1 MCLLI
6 FQVPADRKSYEI
18 VEQSL
23 KTVGGSLVSLHSL
36 VTLCVTPDQRRH
48 FAQVTTGGSGNDYS
62 NGADDGAREG
72 SGANTG
78 AREGSGANTG
88 AREGSGANTGA
99 REGSGANTGA
109 REGSGANTGARE
121 GSLKDHVAAVLSS
134 FSCMSACVALV
145 PCCRQ
150 KIAAPSGR
158 QKESAAT
165 VTLVIGQQGNRWQE
179 HY

>member
-99 REGSGANTGA
+99 REGS
-109 REGSGANTGARE
+109 
-121 GSLKDHVAAVLSS
+121 LKDHVAAVLSS

-165 VTLVIGQQGNRWQE
+165 VTLVIGQQGNQWQE

>member
-1 MCLLI
+1 MCVCLLI

-62 NGADDGAREG
+62 NGAND
-72 SGANTG
+72 
-78 AREGSGANTG
+78 
-88 AREGSGANTGA
+88 
-99 REGSGANTGA
+99 GA

-165 VTLVIGQQGNRWQE
+165 VTLVIGQQGNQWQE

>member
-6 FQVPADRKSYEI
+6 LQVPADRKSYGI

-23 KTVGGSLVSLHSL
+23 KTVGGSLASLHSL

-48 FAQVTTGGSGNDYS
+48 FAQVTAGGSGDDYT

-72 SGANTG
+72 SGANAGT
-78 AREGSGANTG
+78 REGSV
-88 AREGSGANTGA
+88 
-99 REGSGANTGA
+99 
-109 REGSGANTGARE
+109 
-121 GSLKDHVAAVLSS
+121 KDQVAAVLSS

-150 KIAAPSGR
+150 KIVATSGR
-158 QKESAAT
+158 QRESAAT
-165 VTLVIGQQGNRWQE
+165 VTLVIGQQGNQRQE
-179 HY
+179 HF

>member
-1 MCLLI
+1 MCVCLLI

-78 AREGSGANTG
+78 AREGS
-88 AREGSGANTGA
+88 
-99 REGSGANTGA
+99 
-109 REGSGANTGARE
+109 
-121 GSLKDHVAAVLSS
+121 LKDHVAAVLSS

-165 VTLVIGQQGNRWQE
+165 VTLVIGQQGNQWQE